1 MGSGPDRWCGRRRH
15 CGAVCRCRSQKAQGR
30 ACGTQNCCQLEGE
43 RRVGKTTHEIASDI
57 DQTRSDLK
65 SNLEELE
72 TRVKDATDWRAHF
85 RKRPGSMIAAAL
97 FGGVLLSLMSEKR
110 SP

>member
-1 MGSGPDRWCGRRRH
+1 
-15 CGAVCRCRSQKAQGR
+15 
-30 ACGTQNCCQLEGE
+30 
-43 RRVGKTTHEIASDI
+43 
-57 DQTRSDLK
+57 
-65 SNLEELE
+65 
-72 TRVKDATDWRAHF
+72 VKDATDWRAHF

>member
-1 MGSGPDRWCGRRRH
+1 
-15 CGAVCRCRSQKAQGR
+15 
-30 ACGTQNCCQLEGE
+30 
-43 RRVGKTTHEIASDI
+43 VGKTTHEIASDI

-72 TRVKDATDWRAHF
+72 TRVKDTTDWRAHF
-85 RKRPGSMIAAAL
+85 RKRPGSMIAAPF

>member
-1 MGSGPDRWCGRRRH
+1 M
-15 CGAVCRCRSQKAQGR
+15 
-30 ACGTQNCCQLEGE
+30 
-43 RRVGKTTHEIASDI
+43 GKTTHEIASDI

-72 TRVKDATDWRAHF
+72 TRVKEATDWRAHF

-97 FGGVLLSLMSEKR
+97 VGGVLLSLMSEKR

>member
-1 MGSGPDRWCGRRRH
+1 M
-15 CGAVCRCRSQKAQGR
+15 
-30 ACGTQNCCQLEGE
+30 
-43 RRVGKTTHEIASDI
+43 GKTTHEIASDI

-72 TRVKDATDWRAHF
+72 TRVKEATDWRAHF

>member
-1 MGSGPDRWCGRRRH
+1 M
-15 CGAVCRCRSQKAQGR
+15 
-30 ACGTQNCCQLEGE
+30 
-43 RRVGKTTHEIASDI
+43 GKTTDEIATDI
-57 DQTRSDLK
+57 DQTRNDLK

-97 FGGVLLSLMSEKR
+97 FGGVLLSLMSGQR
-110 SP
+110 SPKEP

>member
-1 MGSGPDRWCGRRRH
+1 M
-15 CGAVCRCRSQKAQGR
+15 
-30 ACGTQNCCQLEGE
+30 
-43 RRVGKTTHEIASDI
+43 GKTTHEIASDI

-85 RKRPGSMIAAAL
+85 RKRPGSMVAAAL

>member
-1 MGSGPDRWCGRRRH
+1 M
-15 CGAVCRCRSQKAQGR
+15 
-30 ACGTQNCCQLEGE
+30 
-43 RRVGKTTHEIASDI
+43 GKTTHEIANDI

-72 TRVKDATDWRAHF
+72 TRVKEATDWRAHF